1 MNGCFIIRNGDKMNK
16 TLKWILISFGILLG
30 LILLA
35 MTALFLLR
43 GYGFHPGFAGSRF
56 GGGFLMPRTG
66 MMVGM
71 GLIMLFRFLVPAGV
85 LALAVLGVIG
95 LLRSRKTTPDSQVD
109 APRVTLKTCV
119 KCNHPVQQDW
129 EHCAYCG
136 KKIINK

>member
-1 MNGCFIIRNGDKMNK
+1 MNK

-56 GGGFLMPRTG
+56 DGGFLMPRTV
-66 MMVGM
+66 MMAGM
-71 GLIMLFRFLVPAGV
+71 GLIMVFRLLVPVGV
-85 LALAVLGVIG
+85 LALAAVGAIG
-95 LLRSRKTTPDSQVD
+95 LLRSRKITPASQVE
-109 APRVTLKTCV
+109 APLVTLKTCV